1 MGGRDASQ
9 PLPTERK
16 TTMNKTTKKTRNP
29 KKIRRSE
36 KRQLSR
42 PLAVEAMLRL
52 YSAAIQADAPLMA
65 EKILN
70 IRGEITL
77 AEAEALVALVNVE
90 AAANGSMNRVV
101 VAR

>member
-1 MGGRDASQ
+1 
-9 PLPTERK
+9 
-16 TTMNKTTKKTRNP
+16 MNKPNKITRNP
-29 KKIRRSE
+29 KKIRRAAQ
-36 KRQLSR
+36 RRLDR

-52 YSAAIQADAPLMA
+52 YSAAIQANAPLMA

>member
-1 MGGRDASQ
+1 
-9 PLPTERK
+9 
-16 TTMNKTTKKTRNP
+16 MNKTNKITRNP
-29 KKIRRSE
+29 KKIRRAE
-36 KRQLSR
+36 QRRQDR

-52 YSAAIQADAPLMA
+52 YSAAIRAGAPLMA

-90 AAANGSMNRVV
+90 AASNGSMNRVV
-101 VAR
+101 FEMKSEK

>member
-1 MGGRDASQ
+1 
-9 PLPTERK
+9 
-16 TTMNKTTKKTRNP
+16 MNKTNKTTRNP

-36 KRQLSR
+36 KRQLNR

-52 YSAAIQADAPLMA
+52 YSAAIQAGAPLMA